1 MLKYSG
7 QFADAFDITL
17 KIIDLQKYYFRGE
30 ETVKAVD
37 GVDLEIARGEFISI
51 IGPSGSGKTTIFNC
65 IGALDKP
72 TGGTVILDEI
82 DLAELDTHEMAW
94 LRCRKI
100 GYIFQTYNII
110 PVMTALENVNLPMIF
125 GGRNSDEAFNRSI
138 EILKSVGLGDRLDH
152 KVGELSG
159 GQQQRVAIARA
170 FSNNPAI
177 ILADEPTANLD
188 RKTGEDIIS
197 ILKKMNQEKDITI
210 ICATHDKKI
219 IQGSDKVIWLR
230 DGKIEK
236 IQDNKN

>member
-7 QFADAFDITL
+7 QFSDAFDITL
-17 KIIDLQKYYFRGE
+17 KVIGLEKYYFRGE

-37 GVDLEIARGEFISI
+37 GIDFEIVRGEFISI
-51 IGPSGSGKTTIFNC
+51 IGPSGSGKSTLFNC
-65 IGALDKP
+65 IGALVKP
-72 TGGTVILDEI
+72 TSGTLILDEI
-82 DLAELDTHEMAW
+82 DLAELDTEEMAW

-100 GYIFQTYNII
+100 GYIFQTYNIV
-110 PVMTALENVNLPMIF
+110 PVMTALENVSLPMIF
-125 GGRNSDEAFNRSI
+125 GGRNSEDAFNRSI

-152 KVGELSG
+152 RVGELSG

-170 FSNNPAI
+170 FANDPAI

-188 RKTGEDIIS
+188 RKTGEDIIE
-197 ILKKMNQEKDITI
+197 ILKNMNEEKDVTI

-219 IQGSDKVIWLR
+219 ISNSDKVIWLR

-236 IQDNKN
+236 IVGNKS

>member
-7 QFADAFDITL
+7 QFDDAFDITL
-17 KIIDLQKYYFRGE
+17 KVIDLQKYYFRGE

-125 GGRNSDEAFNRSI
+125 GGRNSEEAFNRSI

>member
-125 GGRNSDEAFNRSI
+125 GGRNSDESFNRSI